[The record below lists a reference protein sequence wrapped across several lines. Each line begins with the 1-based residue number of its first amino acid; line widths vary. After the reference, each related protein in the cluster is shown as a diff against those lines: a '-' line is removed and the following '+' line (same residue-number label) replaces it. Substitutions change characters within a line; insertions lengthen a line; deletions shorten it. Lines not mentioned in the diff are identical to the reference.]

1 MQRVFIGIVACT
13 MALLL
18 SACRVEPD
26 MVVMSDV
33 NVNGWSDCTT
43 LTYHNTLTEKCDV
56 NIMLH
61 INNRFTHESISLEIT
76 TLTPDSLR
84 HTEQVT
90 LPVEFK
96 WEQPTATTADITLP
110 YRRNVVLRC
119 EGDYV
124 WQITP
129 LESIDGVEAVGVN
142 FKITN

>member
-1 MQRVFIGIVACT
+1 MRRVIIGIVACS
-13 MALLL
+13 MSLLL

-33 NVNGWSDCTT
+33 DVNGWSECTT
-43 LTYHNTLTEKCDV
+43 LTYNNRLTEQCDL

-61 INNRFTHESISLEIT
+61 INNRFSKESIALEIT

-84 HTEQVT
+84 LTEQVT
-90 LPVEFK
+90 LPIDFK

-110 YRRNVVLRC
+110 YRRNVTLRC

-129 LESIDGVEAVGVN
+129 LESIDGVEAVGIN
-142 FKITN
+142 FKINN